1 MPSSF
6 FALFDD
12 IASLL
17 DDISAMTKIAA
28 GKTAGVVGDDLALNA
43 EQVSGTA
50 ADRELPVVWA
60 VAKGSMWNKVILV
73 PTAMAISAFEA
84 WLHGRGIAI
93 PLIIWLLMLGG
104 GYLCYE
110 GVEKLVHNVATKR
123 RARREGEPAPAIA
136 EMSEDEEAKFDP
148 VAFEK
153 EKIQG
158 AIKTDFVLSAEIIVI
173 ALGTVAFQ
181 PLLAQFGVLAV
192 IAVMMTV
199 GVYGLV
205 AAIVKLDDLGL
216 HLSREGNGRLR
227 AALGRGILAFAPRLM
242 KFLSVAG
249 TVAMFM
255 VGGSILV
262 HGIPA
267 LHHFTEHHV
276 DDLIGWLGVALVNIG
291 VGILAGAV
299 LVAAMTA
306 FQKLHAGLRRSKA

>member
-110 GVEKLVHNVATKR
+110 GVEKLVHNVAKKR
-123 RARREGEPAPAIA
+123 RPPVEDAAPQASAAADEA
-136 EMSEDEEAKFDP
+136 EFDL

-153 EKIQG
+153 EKIEG

-299 LVAAMTA
+299 LVAAMTT

>member
-1 MPSSF
+1 M
-6 FALFDD
+6 
-12 IASLL
+12 
-17 DDISAMTKIAA
+17 
-28 GKTAGVVGDDLALNA
+28 
-43 EQVSGTA
+43 
-50 ADRELPVVWA
+50 
-60 VAKGSMWNKVILV
+60 
-73 PTAMAISAFEA
+73 
-84 WLHGRGIAI
+84 
-93 PLIIWLLMLGG
+93 
-104 GYLCYE
+104 
-110 GVEKLVHNVATKR
+110 
-123 RARREGEPAPAIA
+123 
-136 EMSEDEEAKFDP
+136 
-148 VAFEK
+148 
-153 EKIQG
+153 
-158 AIKTDFVLSAEIIVI
+158 LSAEIIVI

>member
-110 GVEKLVHNVATKR
+110 GVEKLVHNVAKKR
-123 RARREGEPAPAIA
+123 RPPVADAAPQASAAADEA
-136 EMSEDEEAKFDP
+136 EFDL

-153 EKIQG
+153 EKIEG

>member
-84 WLHGRGIAI
+84 WLHGRDINI

-110 GVEKLVHNVATKR
+110 GVEKLVHNVAKKR
-123 RARREGEPAPAIA
+123 RPPVEDAAPQASAAADEA
-136 EMSEDEEAKFDP
+136 EFDL

-153 EKIQG
+153 EKIEG

-216 HLSREGNGRLR
+216 HLSHEGNGRLR

-299 LVAAMTA
+299 LVAAMTT

>member
-60 VAKGSMWNKVILV
+60 VAKGSMLNKVILV
-73 PTAMAISAFEA
+73 PAAMAISSFEA

-110 GVEKLVHNVATKR
+110 GVEKLVHNVAKKR
-123 RARREGEPAPAIA
+123 RPPVADAAPQASAAADEA
-136 EMSEDEEAKFDP
+136 EFDL

-153 EKIQG
+153 EKIEG

-299 LVAAMTA
+299 LVAAMTT

>member
-110 GVEKLVHNVATKR
+110 GVEKLVHNVAKKR
-123 RARREGEPAPAIA
+123 RPPVADAAPQASAAADEA
-136 EMSEDEEAKFDP
+136 EFDL

-153 EKIQG
+153 EKIEG

-262 HGIPA
+262 HGIPS

>member
-110 GVEKLVHNVATKR
+110 GVEKLVHNVAKKR
-123 RARREGEPAPAIA
+123 RPPVADAAPQASAAADEA
-136 EMSEDEEAKFDP
+136 EFDL

-153 EKIQG
+153 EKIEG

-299 LVAAMTA
+299 LVAAMTT